1 LTRLRTYF
9 ALCALALVVPVLIAG
24 CGGDDS
30 SDVDPQT
37 VLDETFDNDESV
49 SSGDL
54 SLSIGGSADGDQG
67 GSFEASLSGP
77 FQGDPDD
84 PTAIPQLDWTG
95 SLSAEGAGQS
105 FDFEGGLTVTED
117 NAYVEY
123 GGNAYEVGAETF
135 GQFKQLAEQA
145 SAQQQTETEGLS
157 FSEAFT
163 QGCEQSL
170 QAQGGDPAACQI
182 DFEGWLGDLTTE
194 GEEDIEGT
202 EAVHVSGSLDV
213 ETMLQDLIEL
223 GAAVPQASASGIPSE
238 AEVQQVA
245 DAISEA
251 SFDLY
256 SGVDD
261 RILRGL
267 DFNLAIDPSAIPDAE
282 AAGVESI
289 DANFSM
295 RLAGVNEEQEIS
307 APSDAQPIRDLLG
320 QFGVDPEALEDL
332 GGLGALG
339 GAFPGGPGAT
349 GVPGGG
355 GGGGGGAG
363 GGGNTDAYLDC
374 IADAQTPDEI
384 NACASEL

>member
-1 LTRLRTYF
+1 LTRIRTYF
-9 ALCALALVVPVLIAG
+9 ALCALALVVPVLVAG
-24 CGGDDS
+24 CGGDDE

-54 SLSIGGSADGDQG
+54 SLSLGGSAEGDQG

-95 SLSAEGAGQS
+95 SLTAEGAGQS
-105 FDFEGGLTVTED
+105 VNFEGGITVTED

-123 GGNAYEVGAETF
+123 AGNAYELGAETF
-135 GQFKQLAEQA
+135 GQFKKLAEQA
-145 SAQQQTETEGLS
+145 SAQQTETEGLS

-170 QAQGGDPAACQI
+170 QAQGGDTAACQI
-182 DFEGWLGDLTTE
+182 DFEGWLGDLSNE
-194 GEEDIEGT
+194 GEEEIEGAET
-202 EAVHVSGSLDV
+202 VHVAGSLDV

-223 GAAVPQASASGIPSE
+223 GGAVPQAAEAGIPSE
-238 AEVQQVA
+238 EQVQQVA

-289 DANFSM
+289 DANFAM
-295 RLAGVNEEQEIS
+295 RLASVNEEQEIS
-307 APSDAQPIRDLLG
+307 APSAAQPIEELLG
-320 QFGVDPEALEDL
+320 QFGVDPGSL
-332 GGLGALG
+332 GGLDALG
-339 GAFPGGPGAT
+339 GAGA
-349 GVPGGG
+349 GLPGGG
-355 GGGGGGAG
+355 GGGGGGGAAG
-363 GGGNTDAYLDC
+363 AGDTDAYLEC
-374 IADAQTPDEI
+374 IANAQGPNEI